1 MDLVVAQ
8 LGADQ
13 QLDGVEGEQ
22 LRVRGDAVFLLDDGL
37 ELLHQPVALDLA
49 RGNAAGKGEKGAKRD
64 EPKVSATGGARRWR
78 E

>member
-13 QLDGVEGEQ
+13 QLDGVEGQQ
-22 LRVRGDAVFLLDDGL
+22 LRVRGDAVLLLDDGL

-49 RGNAAGKGEKGAKRD
+49 QGNAAG
-64 EPKVSATGGARRWR
+64 
-78 E
+78 

>member
-13 QLDGVEGEQ
+13 QLDGVEGQQ

-37 ELLHQPVALDLA
+37 ELLHQPVALDLGA
-49 RGNAAGKGEKGAKRD
+49 RNAAGTGEKWRAKR
-64 EPKVSATGGARRWR
+64 ESQR
-78 E
+78 